1 MATVHTFGR
10 DLNFHVH
17 VHVLCTA
24 GGLRADN
31 VWQPVKIFPAQQ
43 YRRLWQYYLLT
54 LLRKKLK
61 GEMDGLAGERAAWLK
76 KQAGAKR
83 ADSFDTRLV
92 DALKVQA
99 AKKGIV
105 Y

>member
-1 MATVHTFGR
+1 MAERAEER
-10 DLNFHVH
+10 DM
-17 VHVLCTA
+17 
-24 GGLRADN
+24 
-31 VWQPVKIFPAQQ
+31 PVDK
-43 YRRLWQYYLLT
+43 RETRLKEIAAERQ
-54 LLRKKLK
+54 KLK
-61 GEMDGLAGERAAWLK
+61 KEMDGLAGARASWLK
-76 KQAGAKR
+76 NQSGAKR